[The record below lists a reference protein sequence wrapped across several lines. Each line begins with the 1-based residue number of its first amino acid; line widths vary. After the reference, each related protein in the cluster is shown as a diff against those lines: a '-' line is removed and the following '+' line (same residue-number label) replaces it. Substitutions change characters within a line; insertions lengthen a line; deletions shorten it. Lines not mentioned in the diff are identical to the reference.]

1 MHSAWSLTCRSV
13 FRYILA
19 SIATESGTTN
29 MYRYKARPARRLYST
44 TAHPHNTRIMARS
57 STIDTIS
64 SNTVVNS
71 DSQAQVL
78 RKFRHPTQP
87 ILKSAFQV
95 LCVIA
100 VSRPSLEHWGDTTT
114 TEWKEHVAVMI
125 NRFQNTNVTVCLN
138 RSVFMANAKQLKSR
152 LGWYSQLLPC
162 S

>member
-13 FRYILA
+13 FRYIQA
-19 SIATESGTTN
+19 SIATEFGTTN
-29 MYRYKARPARRLYST
+29 MYRYKARPARRLHSI
-44 TAHPHNTRIMARS
+44 TAQPHNTHIMTRS
-57 STIDTIS
+57 STIDD

-71 DSQAQVL
+71 DSQVL
-78 RKFRHPTQP
+78 RNFRPPTHP

-100 VSRPSLEHWGDTTT
+100 VSRPSLEHWGNTRNQ
-114 TEWKEHVAVMI
+114 EWKEHVAVMI
-125 NRFQNTNVTVCLN
+125 NRFQNSNVTVCLK